1 MADETTVQGGLNIQV
16 TETGLD
22 ALGKK
27 IKKTEEELNSLT
39 AAVQTLLD
47 NLDKVGQTKTI
58 KINQP
63 DKNLLTANIKG
74 VGSVTYNAGRK
85 THREVAEPLQEEMTK
100 AMQAQI
106 NAINERTQKE
116 KAYTALLQKQV
127 ANYEHSQS
135 QYDKKLENNR
145 IATEAYA
152 QRQKDNSEWY
162 KYRSAHPEEFTN
174 AAQRKKAQIASN
186 IMTVTG
192 AFKDMG
198 TTGKVI
204 SGIGEIVGAG
214 ILGGPYAAAATAVAK
229 LTQSIISLGKE
240 SLQAFGEIETIRTQL
255 GVVFPTQAQ
264 AGSTFTDIAAYATK
278 SPFGVEQ
285 TSEMAVLLKQSGVYA
300 SDLMDTLKTIGD
312 TAGGNE
318 EKMKRI
324 ANNYAQIV
332 SIGKASMLDMRQF
345 AYAGIPIFEKV
356 SKELG
361 VSQSRLRS
369 MISDGKVT
377 AEVISKV
384 FSQMTSEG
392 GIFENATEQGA
403 KTYKAK
409 KQNLSDTRQLAMS
422 AYGEWLY
429 NLGSNGT
436 TNEGIGS
443 SLLSLKSNFWEGLYK
458 WKSVQNIEK
467 SVRNIEN
474 GDSELKKLQER
485 LENAKKNGSDAIV
498 IKSLEKQIQ
507 AIIDRKNPDEE
518 RAVLNEQ
525 YLARTEYLDKMM
537 SYAKA
542 PVLEKYLNSALKL
555 GSGDRGIYKKKDVDQ
570 LYKNLKANYNSL
582 NNLPVF
588 RNSELNQT
596 ISQILKYYKQ
606 YQTYLKKDFYKGQ
619 YGSSGM
625 TLYKKGN
632 IAPLSF
638 ADWLTMDSY
647 ASHTE
652 VENLSSQQSAIDA
665 TDKAGDSTSSLI
677 NDANQIREILESS
690 EEYKQKEQEKL
701 IAKLEESRKTLLDI
715 ATYTKE
721 GTDII
726 DINEVSGK
734 KLQEWISQGALS
746 ARKLALVAS
755 DKNASKD
762 WSLLQSQIG
771 NVRFSVEDLLGSGL
785 QSNSDVSRTLLNEAI
800 GILSPLD
807 KNSLE
812 RFSTGAYKSDS
823 DRIKAFYDY
832 FNKNYYEAMDA
843 VNKKLEDNV
852 IKNSP
857 EQLSFWQGVKE
868 QLSQATLEFTVDAS
882 NLEGDLNQDKDK
894 SKAGKEFVPL
904 WKRVISNAL
913 GVPVGSITSSQGA
926 FSAYTDDLSVRS
938 SASNM
943 IKTLL
948 SNGYDFS
955 SVQSILTSKGVGT
968 INQGDSGVTYQ
979 IDWKSVKDNLKS
991 FALTLSASTDIIDS
1005 YKSSLE
1011 EQYNSYITLAQ
1022 GLTTN
1027 ETEDV
1032 TSAVIYK
1039 SIGEA
1044 VKSDNNALIN
1054 AFGENLTTVDG
1065 VAATIEKQSDGT
1077 YKIMANG
1084 LDVTGQ
1090 QLKLNGNIFDF
1101 LKEEMPKIRKE
1112 IEEANKTS
1120 LYNKIYQN
1128 LTAGTNA
1135 EYLNKTLLL
1144 SSISPK
1150 DYAALSQENKDLFV
1164 ELLKKN
1170 LENSTLVGTDKK
1182 YKSVNDLVIAA
1193 NGGNKEAQNEVKSF
1207 ATELVNNAQIL
1218 SDFAGLT
1225 KQNSKVS
1232 SQTNARTN
1240 IENLISNPS
1249 AKRNF
1254 SLMALIDDSFRN
1266 PNFQKERDFGKTS
1279 IAFDDLQRKV
1289 TSMWRTLSASTN
1301 FTWNPKDIALGKLED
1316 MKGPISALGDLG
1328 ESLGSIFTNPE
1339 EIKESLSSVKTAFE
1353 DYDEKHSNE
1362 SIFFNWNSLAPA
1374 LKDTGENAKEL
1385 FTNQLPKFLQSGFNS
1400 IFNVENNSKGF
1411 SQVRESFVDWFN
1423 KTFTLDNIQK
1433 QADNFK
1439 KYVNNELFKNLL
1451 KGAGLSE
1458 ADYEDML
1465 LLYRDLVPKEML
1477 TSPLEKDLHNQLTTG
1492 VYDINYQDLQNA
1504 ILGSGVDKLSLW
1516 TTWNDALG
1524 ALYYFGDDYKYK
1536 LTSKFDEND
1545 NLVGFE
1551 AQDAT
1556 DTESAAYAA
1565 MLNQNIALEKQA
1577 ELKRQLVEVEQ
1588 ELYGNVMLTEI
1599 AYKASANTMKQLG
1612 ENFKTIAMTTAQNSW
1627 IAPFKTLGNCLVTGE
1642 DAADALANNMKS
1654 IAAEMLSQMGSYMA
1668 QAGFSLV
1675 AYGAKS
1681 SNVALILAGLGLAA
1695 AGGFASGLGGALNSN
1710 NTDKTEDETEKLESL
1725 KDKLEQL
1732 LEQARTDA
1740 LYYENNL
1747 RHKTAL
1753 GINSAYSHKTVND
1766 AIIAPNGNVISTAP
1780 DDYLIATKT
1789 PESFAKSSSNV
1800 NFTVNNYSSAKVDV
1814 QKQIK
1819 ADGTVDFVAQIY
1831 DVMDSY
1837 IASERSDEA
1846 FSARQFRVGGRSAV
1860 R

>member
-58 KINQP
+58 KISQP
-63 DKNLLTANIKG
+63 DRNLLTANIKG
-74 VGSVTYNAGRK
+74 VGSVSYNAGRK
-85 THREVAEPLQEEMTK
+85 THREAAEPLQEEMTK

-127 ANYEHSQS
+127 ANYEHNQS

-145 IATEAYA
+145 IMTEAYA

-174 AAQRKKAQIASN
+174 AAQRKKTQTASN

-198 TTGKVI
+198 TTGKII
-204 SGIGEIVGAG
+204 SGIGEIAGAG
-214 ILGGPYAAAATAVAK
+214 MLGGPYAAVAVAVAK

-300 SDLMDTLKTIGD
+300 SDLMDTLKIIGD

-409 KQNLSDTRQLAMS
+409 KQNLSDTRQLATS
-422 AYGEWLY
+422 EVGEFFY
-429 NLGSNGT
+429 NLGN
-436 TNEGIGS
+436 NEVSYKGVGEAILS
-443 SLLSLKSNFWEGLYK
+443 SKEKFWEGLYN
-458 WKSVQNIEK
+458 WGAIANIE
-467 SVRNIEN
+467 RNVDNIANRNSEIEKIEKQLKYEKEN
-474 GDSELKKLQER
+474 GGDDAVIYKLERRLKALYK
-485 LENAKKNGSDAIV
+485 
-498 IKSLEKQIQ
+498 EK
-507 AIIDRKNPDEE
+507 DPDEE
-518 RAVLNEQ
+518 RSELNESYQ
-525 YLARTEYLDKMM
+525 ARTEMLETLISYSKNPEFKNLDFV
-537 SYAKA
+537 A
-542 PVLEKYLNSALKL
+542 ALQK
-555 GSGDRGIYKKKDVDQ
+555 GRSIVNNKKDVDQ
-570 LYKNLKANYNSL
+570 LGNQLSSTYRSL
-582 NNLPVF
+582 AQLPIAAG
-588 RNSELNQT
+588 SELGT
-596 ISQILKYYKQ
+596 SLFWISEYYKQ
-606 YQTYLKKDFYKGQ
+606 YQKYLKKDFYQGQ
-619 YGSSGM
+619 YGNSGM
-625 TLYKKGN
+625 ALYKNGN

-638 ADWLTMDSY
+638 GDWLTMDSY
-647 ASHTE
+647 ASHIE
-652 VENLSSQQSAIDA
+652 VENLSSQQSAIDT

-755 DKNASKD
+755 DKNANED
-762 WSLLQSQIG
+762 WTLLQSQIG

-785 QSNSDVSRTLLNEAI
+785 QSSSDVSRSLLDEAI
-800 GILSPLD
+800 DILSPLD

-868 QLSQATLEFTVDAS
+868 QLSKATLEFTVDAS

-894 SKAGKEFVPL
+894 SKAGKEFIPL

-968 INQGDSGVTYQ
+968 INQGDSGITYQ

-1090 QLKLNGNIFDF
+1090 QLKLNGNIFEF

-1182 YKSVNDLVIAA
+1182 YKSVNDLVVAA

-1207 ATELVNNAQIL
+1207 ATDLVNNAQIL

-1232 SQTNARTN
+1232 NQTNARTN

-1254 SLMALIDDSFRN
+1254 SLMSLIDDSFKN
-1266 PNFQKERDFGKTS
+1266 PNFQKERDFGKTN

-1328 ESLGSIFTNPE
+1328 KSLGSVFTNPE

-1353 DYDEKHSNE
+1353 DYDEKHSDE

-1411 SQVRESFVDWFN
+1411 SQVRESFVNWFN

-1439 KYVNNELFKNLL
+1439 KYVNDELFKNLL

-1504 ILGSGVDKLSLW
+1504 ILGSGVDKSSLW
-1516 TTWNDALG
+1516 TTWNNALG
-1524 ALYYFGDDYKYK
+1524 ALYYFGDDYKYR

-1753 GINSAYSHKTVND
+1753 GINSEYSHKTVND

-1789 PESFAKSSSNV
+1789 PESFAKSGSNV
-1800 NFTVNNYSSAKVDV
+1800 NFTVNNYTSAKVDV

>member
-63 DKNLLTANIKG
+63 DRNLLTANIKG
-74 VGSVTYNAGRK
+74 VGSVTYNAESK
-85 THREVAEPLQEEMTK
+85 THREAAEPLQEELTK

-116 KAYTALLQKQV
+116 KAYTTLLQKQV
-127 ANYEHSQS
+127 NNYEHNQS

-145 IATEAYA
+145 IMAEAYA

-162 KYRSAHPEEFTN
+162 KYRSKHPEEFTN
-174 AAQRKKAQIASN
+174 TAQRKKAQAASN
-186 IMTVTG
+186 LMTVTG
-192 AFKDMG
+192 AFKEMG

-204 SGIGEIVGAG
+204 SGIGEIAGAG
-214 ILGGPYAAAATAVAK
+214 MLGGWAAAAAVAVSK
-229 LTQSIISLGKE
+229 LVQSIISLGKE

-264 AGSTFTDIAAYATK
+264 AGSTFSDIAAYATK

-285 TSEMAVLLKQSGVYA
+285 TSEMAILLKQSGVYA
-300 SDLMDTLKTIGD
+300 SDLMNTLKIIGD

-403 KTYKAK
+403 KTYKAR

-422 AYGEWLY
+422 AYGERLY
-429 NLGSNGT
+429 NLGNNGT

-443 SLLSLKSNFWEGLYK
+443 TLLSWKSNFWEGLYN
-458 WKSVQNIEK
+458 WRSVQNIEK
-467 SVRNIEN
+467 SVHNIEN
-474 GDSELKKLQER
+474 RDSELKKLQAQ
-485 LENAKKNGSDAIV
+485 LEYEKTHGSNEKV
-498 IKSLEKQIQ
+498 IKSLEAKIADLQNKVDPDLERASKSEVYNSRNKLIED
-507 AIIDRKNPDEE
+507 IENGVYDSVISTSFKDKILDKTPDEKYKSIWSRFFDFKFPTLQE
-518 RAVLNEQ
+518 KIFPNTDYKEFEINKL
-525 YLARTEYLDKMM
+525 YKEYLRYPYEIFNTKT
-537 SYAKA
+537 
-542 PVLEKYLNSALKL
+542 
-555 GSGDRGIYKKKDVDQ
+555 GSG
-570 LYKNLKANYNSL
+570 
-582 NNLPVF
+582 
-588 RNSELNQT
+588 
-596 ISQILKYYKQ
+596 
-606 YQTYLKKDFYKGQ
+606 YLFPFKE
-619 YGSSGM
+619 
-625 TLYKKGN
+625 
-632 IAPLSF
+632 
-638 ADWLTMDSY
+638 WLTQEY
-647 ASHTE
+647 YLPFAETT
-652 VENLSSQQSAIDA
+652 NLSSQQSAIDA
-665 TDKAGDSTSSLI
+665 TDKAGDGTSSLI

-762 WSLLQSQIG
+762 WTLLQSQIG

-785 QSNSDVSRTLLNEAI
+785 QSSSDVSRSLLGEAI

-852 IKNSP
+852 VKNNP
-857 EQLSFWQGVKE
+857 EQLKFWQDVKE
-868 QLSQATLEFTVDAS
+868 QLSKATLEFTVDAD
-882 NLEGDLNQDKDK
+882 NLEGDLNQDKDKDK

-926 FSAYTDDLSVRS
+926 FAAYTDDLSVRS

-955 SVQSILTSKGVGT
+955 SVQSILASKGVGT

-1022 GLTTN
+1022 GLTTS

-1032 TSAVIYK
+1032 TSAVIYD

-1044 VKSDNNALIN
+1044 IKSDNNALIN

-1090 QLKLNGNIFDF
+1090 QLKLNGNIFEF

-1112 IEEANKTS
+1112 IEEANKES

-1128 LTAGTNA
+1128 LTAGTNT

-1182 YKSVNDLVIAA
+1182 YKSVNDLVVAA
-1193 NGGNKEAQNEVKSF
+1193 NGGNKEAQNEVKNF
-1207 ATELVNNAQIL
+1207 AAELVNNAQIL

-1254 SLMALIDDSFRN
+1254 SLMSLIDDSFKN
-1266 PNFQKERDFGKTS
+1266 SNFQKERDFGKTS

-1328 ESLGSIFTNPE
+1328 KSLGSIFTNPE

-1353 DYDEKHSNE
+1353 DYGEKHSDE

-1411 SQVRESFVDWFN
+1411 SQVRESFINWFN

-1433 QADNFK
+1433 QSDNFK
-1439 KYVNNELFKNLL
+1439 KYVNGELFKNLL

-1477 TSPLEKDLHNQLTTG
+1477 TSPLEKDLHNQLSTG
-1492 VYDINYQDLQNA
+1492 IYDINYQDLQNA
-1504 ILGSGVDKLSLW
+1504 ILGSGVDKSSLW

-1524 ALYYFGDDYKYK
+1524 ALYYFGDNYKYK

-1551 AQDAT
+1551 AQDAN

-1599 AYKASANTMKQLG
+1599 AYEASANTMKQLG

-1753 GINSAYSHKTVND
+1753 GINSEYSHKTVND

-1789 PESFAKSSSNV
+1789 PESFAKGGSNV

>member
-63 DKNLLTANIKG
+63 DRNLLTANVKG

-85 THREVAEPLQEEMTK
+85 THREAAEPLQEEMTK
-100 AMQAQI
+100 VMQAQI
-106 NAINERTQKE
+106 DAINERTQKE

-145 IATEAYA
+145 IAAEAYT

-174 AAQRKKAQIASN
+174 AAQRKKAQTASN

-204 SGIGEIVGAG
+204 SGIGEIAGAG
-214 ILGGPYAAAATAVAK
+214 MLGGPWAAAAVAVAK

-300 SDLMDTLKTIGD
+300 SDLMDTLKIIGD

-409 KQNLSDTRQLAMS
+409 KQNLSDARQLAMS

-429 NLGSNGT
+429 NFGSNGT

-443 SLLSLKSNFWEGLYK
+443 TLLSWKSNFWEGLYN
-458 WKSVQNIEK
+458 WRSVQNIEK

-474 GDSELKKLQER
+474 RDSELKKLQAQ
-485 LENAKKNGSDAIV
+485 LEYEKKHGSDEKV
-498 IKSLEKQIQ
+498 IKSLEAKISALQNQVDPDLERASKSELYDSRSKLLEDFHNGEYNKLFNQ
-507 AIIDRKNPDEE
+507 AFLRNMMTMKSAPNLALLLFSTIGTFLEDHIFSFKDYNANDISKLYKEYLEESKKGTSINEGGFSHAGVKNPFIPFEE
-518 RAVLNEQ
+518 
-525 YLARTEYLDKMM
+525 
-537 SYAKA
+537 
-542 PVLEKYLNSALKL
+542 
-555 GSGDRGIYKKKDVDQ
+555 
-570 LYKNLKANYNSL
+570 
-582 NNLPVF
+582 
-588 RNSELNQT
+588 
-596 ISQILKYYKQ
+596 
-606 YQTYLKKDFYKGQ
+606 
-619 YGSSGM
+619 
-625 TLYKKGN
+625 
-632 IAPLSF
+632 
-638 ADWLTMDSY
+638 WLTQEY
-647 ASHTE
+647 YLPHAET
-652 VENLSSQQSAIDA
+652 ENLSSQQSAIDA

-755 DKNASKD
+755 DKNASED

-1027 ETEDV
+1027 ETEEV

-1090 QLKLNGNIFDF
+1090 QLKLNGNIFEF

-1112 IEEANKTS
+1112 VEEANKTS

-1170 LENSTLVGTDKK
+1170 LENSTIVGTDKK
-1182 YKSVNDLVIAA
+1182 YKSVNDLVVAA
-1193 NGGNKEAQNEVKSF
+1193 NGGDKEAQEEVKSF

-1218 SDFAGLT
+1218 SDFAELT

-1232 SQTNARTN
+1232 NQTNARTN

-1254 SLMALIDDSFRN
+1254 SLMALIDDSFKN
-1266 PNFQKERDFGKTS
+1266 PNFQKERDFGKTN
-1279 IAFDDLQRKV
+1279 IAFDDLQRKA

-1328 ESLGSIFTNPE
+1328 KSLGSIFTNPE

-1411 SQVRESFVDWFN
+1411 SQVRESFVNWFN

-1439 KYVNNELFKNLL
+1439 KYVNDELFKNLL

-1504 ILGSGVDKLSLW
+1504 ILGSGVDKSSLW

-1565 MLNQNIALEKQA
+1565 MLNQNIALEKQT

-1789 PESFAKSSSNV
+1789 PESFAKSGSNV